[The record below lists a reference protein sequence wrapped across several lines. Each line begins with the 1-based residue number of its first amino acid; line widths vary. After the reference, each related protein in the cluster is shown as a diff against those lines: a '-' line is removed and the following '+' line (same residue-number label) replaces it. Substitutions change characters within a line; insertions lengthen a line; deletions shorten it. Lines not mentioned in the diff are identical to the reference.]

1 MRQKYSYIYISD
13 GRVTKK
19 KKSLIFEF
27 KMFLSASPI
36 ACSSWKM
43 SQLNRSSYRDGFLQG
58 WEFAHR
64 FSERI
69 ARFLPKNK
77 QMSDSRQKTRD
88 SLICSFLVSDLSDLL
103 KIALISS
110 ERCERITHGC
120 SFW

>member
-58 WEFAHR
+58 CEFAHR

-69 ARFLPKNK
+69 ARFLPKNER
-77 QMSDSRQKTRD
+77 MSNLLKEMSV
-88 SLICSFLVSDLSDLL
+88 SLIRSFLVSDLSDFLT
-103 KIALISS
+103 IAHFL
-110 ERCERITHGC
+110 
-120 SFW
+120 